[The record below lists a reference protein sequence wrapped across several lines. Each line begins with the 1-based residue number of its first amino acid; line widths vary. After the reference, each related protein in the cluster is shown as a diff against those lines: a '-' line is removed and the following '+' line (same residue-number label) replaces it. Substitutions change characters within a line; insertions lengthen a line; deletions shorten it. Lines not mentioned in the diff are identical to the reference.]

1 MNALDVRSELSSQDG
16 SPVNRMTPE
25 RRKVRLA
32 RVVAIHTAQGA
43 RVESHGD
50 YDAVLAR
57 GLRLYNNHGLKL
69 SGDESRSIVTV
80 DESGNV
86 TVRKL

>member
-1 MNALDVRSELSSQDG
+1 MKALDMTSELPCQNG

-43 RVESHGD
+43 RVESQRD
-50 YDAVLAR
+50 YAAVLAR
-57 GLRLYNNHGLKL
+57 GLRLYNNHSLKL
-69 SGDESRSIVTV
+69 SGGESRSIVTV
-80 DESGNV
+80 DEYGNV